1 MPGTISES
9 YVSRP
14 FKVGIKD
21 SGRELVYDIHN
32 TADEAEV
39 QTLILGTA
47 PAVYN
52 GLILDS
58 VEADPV
64 FTDGSASPTGLWK
77 GKARYLVPEVQY
89 TFDTGGGESK
99 ITQSYQTVSA
109 YAPAGFVAPDFGGAI
124 GVSADSVEGAQIPI
138 PKYDFTE
145 THVFADSNVTPT
157 YKSNLFNLTG
167 RKNGSPYKG
176 FAAGEVLFLGA
187 TGSNRGSGQW
197 TITFRFSCSPNV
209 SGLTIGTITGIN
221 KRGWDYLW
229 IRYADFVDL
238 SAFALVKRPIAAYV
252 EEVILDGDFSL
263 LLI

>member
-21 SGRELVYDIHN
+21 SGRELVFDIHD
-32 TADEAEV
+32 TANEAEV
-39 QTLILGTA
+39 QTLILGAA

-64 FTDGSASPTGLWK
+64 FTDGSNFTGLWK

-89 TFDTGGGESK
+89 TFDTGGGQQK
-99 ITQSYQTVSA
+99 ITQSLNTVSS
-109 YAPAGFVAPDFGGAI
+109 YAPPGFFAPDFAGAI
-124 GVSADSVEGAQIPI
+124 GVSADTVEGVDITVPQ
-138 PKYDFTE
+138 YEFTE
-145 THVFADSNVTPT
+145 THIFSDFTVTPT

-167 RKNGSPYKG
+167 RKNGSIYKG
-176 FAAGEVLFLGA
+176 FAAGEVLFIGA

-197 TITFRFSCSPNV
+197 SITFRFLCSPNV
-209 SGLTIGTITGIN
+209 TGLTIGTITGIS

-229 IRYADFVDL
+229 IRYADFADL
-238 SAFALVKRPIAAYV
+238 SAYAIVKRPVAVYV
-252 EEVILDGDFSL
+252 EEVYLDGDFSL